1 MRGELKKGVTL
12 LELLIAMGVFAVVM
26 TSAFPLVDQIVS
38 RFQMARDHYVA
49 ATICQARIERVRAVP
64 FSDLPLFVESAT
76 LVDDYGN
83 PSSPNG
89 RFQRS
94 TAVVTNS
101 PEAGLTLMTVRTKVC
116 ICSHWGWRCHLH
128 PLNEGKFVCR
138 FTDECEE
145 MKFIFTEYKK

>member
-1 MRGELKKGVTL
+1 MRRDLQKGVTL

-64 FSDLPLFVESAT
+64 YSDLHLFEEASA

-83 PSSPNG
+83 LSSPNG

-94 TAVVTNS
+94 TSVVTNS
-101 PEAGLTLMTVRTKVC
+101 PAGGLTMMTVKTKICV
-116 ICSHWGWRCHLH
+116 CSHWGWRCRLH
-128 PLNEGKFVCR
+128 PLNEGKYVCC